1 MSSVE
6 PRQWVADLYVLIST
20 PIETWFERQQSY
32 IPLLQLA
39 PGLLWV
45 LGLLGGSLG
54 IILIYSFLE
63 SAPLSTGT
71 PVVTTANY
79 QTILATTYYLTVLL
93 KSFLIAVAVTV
104 ISLLIAYPAAY
115 HIAFMNSRFR
125 NLYLLMLILPFWIN
139 LIIRTFAW
147 QLILGQSGL
156 INYVL
161 VSLMGIIETPLQ
173 MLYSP
178 WAVIVGL
185 VHVFMPFAVIPLYT
199 SIQRVDRSHTEAAR
213 NLGANRFQTFYEVTF
228 PQTLPGI
235 AASSIIVF
243 VLSFGSFVIPNMLG
257 GQGNLMIGNI
267 IAQLF
272 GESFDWALG
281 SAMATLFVIIVIMLV
296 YLFNRVIGLRSLY
309 GSDTA

>member
-6 PRQWVADLYVLIST
+6 PRQWVTDLYMLISD
-20 PIETWFERQQSY
+20 PIETWFDQQKSY

-39 PGLLWV
+39 PGLIWV
-45 LGLLGGSLG
+45 LGLLGSSVG
-54 IILIYSFLE
+54 IILMYSFLE
-63 SAPLSTGT
+63 SAPLSAET
-71 PVVTTANY
+71 PVITIANY
-79 QTILATTYYLTVLL
+79 QTVFATTYYLTVLL
-93 KSFLIAVAVTV
+93 RSFLIAVTVTM

-161 VSLMGIIETPLQ
+161 VSLVGIFETPLQ
-173 MLYSP
+173 LLYSP
-178 WAVIVGL
+178 WAVIIGL
-185 VHVFMPFAVIPLYT
+185 VHVFMPFAVIPVYT
-199 SIQRVDRSHTEAAR
+199 SIQRIDHSHIEAAR
-213 NLGANRFQTFYEVTF
+213 NLGANRLQTFYEVTF

-235 AASSIIVF
+235 AASSVIVF

-281 SAMATLFVIIVIMLV
+281 SAMATLFIITVIILV
-296 YLFNRVIGLRSLY
+296 YIFNRIIGLRSLY
-309 GSDTA
+309 GSDAA

>member
-1 MSSVE
+1 MSSAE
-6 PRQWVADLYVLIST
+6 PRQLIADVYELIAD
-20 PIETWFERQQSY
+20 PIEAWFERKESY

-39 PGLLWV
+39 PGFLWV
-45 LGLLGGSLG
+45 LGLLGGSLL
-54 IILIYSFLE
+54 IILVYSFLE
-63 SAPLSTGT
+63 SAPLSTGNLVIT
-71 PVVTTANY
+71 IANY
-79 QTILATTYYLTVLL
+79 QTIFATSYYLTVLL
-93 KSFLIAVAVTV
+93 KSLLIAVAVTM

-115 HIAFMNSRFR
+115 HIAFMDSRFR

-161 VSLMGIIETPLQ
+161 VSLVGVLEAPLQ

-178 WAVIVGL
+178 WAIIVGL

-199 SIQRVDRSHTEAAR
+199 SIQRIDRSHTEAAR
-213 NLGANRFQTFYEVTF
+213 NLGANRFQTFYEVTL

-272 GESFDWALG
+272 GESFDWSLG
-281 SAMATLFVIIVIMLV
+281 SAMATLFVITVITLV
-296 YLFNRVIGLRSLY
+296 YVFNRAIGLRSLY

>member
-6 PRQWVADLYVLIST
+6 PRQWAADTYELVGK
-20 PIETWFERQQSY
+20 PIEAWLERRASY
-32 IPLLQLA
+32 IPLLQLV

-45 LGLLGGSLG
+45 VGLLGGSLC
-54 IILIYSFLE
+54 IVLVYSFLE
-63 SAPLSTGT
+63 SAPLSGGVPAITM
-71 PVVTTANY
+71 ANY
-79 QTILATTYYLTVLL
+79 ETIFATNYYATVFL
-93 KSFLIAVAVTV
+93 KSFLIAIAVTI

-115 HIAFMNSRFR
+115 HIAFMKSKYR

-147 QLILGQSGL
+147 QLILGQGGF

-161 VSLMGIIETPLQ
+161 VTLLGVLEAPVQ

-178 WAVIVGL
+178 VAIIVGL

-199 SIQRVDRSHTEAAR
+199 SIERVDQSHTEAAR
-213 NLGANRFQTFYEVTF
+213 NLGANRLQTFYEVTL

-281 SAMATLFVIIVIMLV
+281 SAMATLFVITVVVLV
-296 YLFNRVIGLRSLY
+296 YGFNRMIGLQSLY
-309 GSDTA
+309 GSDAA